1 MTASIQ
7 HIEIQVLSLPR
18 DERTRLAINL
28 LESIEER
35 PNMDPRQVELAWLD
49 EANRRFQAYQAGEEQ
64 AISADE
70 VFADL
75 RADDR

>member
-1 MTASIQ
+1 MTTSVQ
-7 HIEIQVLSLPR
+7 HIESQALSLPR
-18 DERTRLAINL
+18 EERARLAMHL

-35 PNMDPRQVELAWLD
+35 PSMDPRQVELAWLA
-49 EANRRFQAYQAGEEQ
+49 EANRRYLAYLGGEEQ
-64 AISADE
+64 TIPADE